1 MAVAIVTGA
10 NKGIGYH
17 IVRGLAAGL
26 PAGST
31 VYLGSRDAGRGTA
44 AIEQIAAA
52 SNNTGTTIKLLQLE
66 ITDPASV
73 AAAAASIQTQEPNG
87 IDILVNNAGFAFK
100 AAATEPR
107 PVQAKETLRVN
118 YHGTLAVSKAF
129 IPMLRAGGRVV
140 NVGSMAGGL
149 GSWGASLRTEILNPA
164 LTEAQLTAFCA
175 RFVDDC
181 EAGGDEQRGWPGTTY
196 GVSKAAVHAMTRI
209 HARDIGAMGLADA
222 AGVTVNVCC
231 PGWCK
236 SDMAGWE
243 RPPKTAEQGAD
254 TPTWLALGGAGAA
267 TGSFFSDRKE
277 RGW

>member
-1 MAVAIVTGA
+1 MIQCFTHQGLDT
-10 NKGIGYH
+10 H
-17 IVRGLAAGL
+17 SRVRIALL
-26 PAGST
+26 FREQAGST
-31 VYLGSRDAGRGTA
+31 IYLGSRDVGRG
-44 AIEQIAAA
+44 AAA
-52 SNNTGTTIKLLQLE
+52 VAQLSSNNTVKVLQLE

-73 AAAAASIQTQEPNG
+73 AAAADAVKKEQPGG

-118 YHGTLAVSKAF
+118 YHGTLGVSKAF
-129 IPMLRAGGRVV
+129 IPMLKAGGRVV

-149 GSWGASLRTEILNPA
+149 GKWGAALREEILSPT
-164 LTEAQLTAFCA
+164 LTEAQLTQFTA
-175 RFVDDC
+175 RFVADC
-181 EAGGDEQRGWPGTTY
+181 EAGGDQAKGWPGTTY

-209 HARDIGAMGLADA
+209 HARDVGAMGLADA
-222 AGVTVNVCC
+222 RGVTVNVCC

-243 RPPKTAEQGAD
+243 RPPKTAEEGAD
-254 TPTWLALGGAGAA
+254 TPLWLALGGAGAGV
-267 TGSFFSDRKE
+267 TGKFFSDRAE